1 MRLQADDDSASTHER
16 EEYRSTGDTPTES
29 VPVTENQFR
38 EWRRWIVESVLTTDY
53 AVVPVD
59 HLVDTIV
66 DRDPDDV
73 DHPVVRAA
81 LTEYLLPELD
91 RHSVLEYDDD
101 RELLIKY
108 DN

>member
-38 EWRRWIVESVLTTDY
+38 EWRRWIVESVLTADY
-53 AVVPVD
+53 AVVPID
-59 HLVDTIV
+59 HLVDIIV

-73 DHPVVRAA
+73 DRSTVRTA
-81 LTEYLLPELD
+81 LIETVLPALD
-91 RHSVLEYDDD
+91 RHSVLEYDAE
-101 RELLIKY
+101 RELLVKY